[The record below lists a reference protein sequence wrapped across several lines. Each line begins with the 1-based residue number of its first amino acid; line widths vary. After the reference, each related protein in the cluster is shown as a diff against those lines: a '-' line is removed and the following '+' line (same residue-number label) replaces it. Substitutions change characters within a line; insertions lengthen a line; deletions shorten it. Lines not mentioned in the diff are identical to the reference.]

1 MKAIECCPVCLEEK
15 MFTVPGME
23 VIGEVIDE
31 SEIGLAE
38 GLALRR
44 LTSAKILTTIFMH
57 FRYRGK
63 DAEAVRF
70 LLAIFRKTKPVSNAD
85 ELEIL
90 ELSLRE
96 RLSE

>member
-1 MKAIECCPVCLEEK
+1 

-31 SEIGLAE
+31 REIGLAE
-38 GLALRR
+38 GLTLRR
-44 LTSAKILTTIFMH
+44 LTSAKILTTIFIH
-57 FRYRGK
+57 FHYRGK
-63 DAEAVRF
+63 DEEAVRF
-70 LLAIFRKTKPVSNAD
+70 LLAIFRKTNPVPNAD
-85 ELEIL
+85 ELKVL